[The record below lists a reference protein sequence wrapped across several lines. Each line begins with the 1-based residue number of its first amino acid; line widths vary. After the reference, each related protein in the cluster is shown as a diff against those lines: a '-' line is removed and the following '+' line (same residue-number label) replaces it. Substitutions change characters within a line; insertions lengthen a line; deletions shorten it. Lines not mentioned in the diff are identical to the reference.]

1 MCLMSRVLMAMRV
14 ISRVLLVTCVV
25 VLQIAPGALLSAEA
39 LTPIFYRLYLTEG
52 DTLVSYGDY
61 VRVGDRVVFSMPLT
75 ANLLDRQTQLVSL
88 PATAVDWAAT
98 DRYAESARF
107 DHYARN
113 RGESDFTELS
123 GQVARVLNDI
133 ARTDDIDRQLDLARR
148 TRAALLVWTEA
159 NYGYREDDI
168 REIVSL
174 LDEAIGGLQ
183 PGSADVESFR
193 LNLVAVTARSPRVP
207 ILPKPSLQ
215 EMIANALTASRLTPV
230 AAERVSMLQTVV
242 GMLDASSELLRRD
255 WYRATRQ
262 IAGQRLESELRTSR
276 DYAELA
282 RHGVERATEFAA
294 DADVRGVQS
303 VIETVRERD
312 IELGEQRPEA
322 MAAIVT
328 AVEVRLTDAR
338 ALRLAR
344 DQWKL
349 RREVFRRYHDEVERA
364 LERYGEASRM
374 LDDIRQLAGPGAR
387 QLDELRSYVGEAAAV
402 IARVAP
408 PAEVQGVHQLFG
420 QALALAVS
428 AASLRSQAVLTG
440 NMGEAWDAASAAAG
454 SLMLFERAR
463 EQLDRSVRMPELP

>member
-1 MCLMSRVLMAMRV
+1 MRV
-14 ISRVLLVTCVV
+14 ASGLLTVTCVV
-25 VLQIAPGALLSAEA
+25 VLQLAMASSLSAEA
-39 LTPIFYRLYLTEG
+39 SAPILYRLYLTEG

-61 VRVGDRVVFSMPLT
+61 VRVADRVVFSMPLT
-75 ANLLDRQTQLVSL
+75 ANLLDRQTQLVSI
-88 PATAVDWAAT
+88 PATAVDWVAT

-107 DHYARN
+107 DHYART
-113 RGESDFTELS
+113 RGQSDFTALS

-133 ARTDDIDRQLDLARR
+133 ARTDDIARQRDLARR
-148 TRAALLVWTEA
+148 TRAALLAWTEA

-174 LDEAIGGLQ
+174 LDEAIGGVA
-183 PGSADVESFR
+183 PGSADAESFR
-193 LNLVAVTARSPRVP
+193 LNLVAVTERPPRVKL
-207 ILPKPSLQ
+207 LPKPSLQ
-215 EMIANALTASRLTPV
+215 EMIVSSLTASRLTPV
-230 AAERVSMLQTVV
+230 AAERTSMLQTVV
-242 GMLDASSELLRRD
+242 GMLEESSDLLHSD

-262 IAGQRLESELRTSR
+262 IARRRLEGELRTSL
-276 DYAELA
+276 DYAKLA
-282 RHGVERATEFAA
+282 RSSVERATEYAA

-312 IELGEQRPEA
+312 LELGEQRPEE

-328 AVEVRLTDAR
+328 TVEARLTDAR

-344 DQWKL
+344 DQWRL
-349 RREVFRRYHDEVERA
+349 RRDVFRRYHDEVEQA

-387 QLDELRSYVGEAAAV
+387 ELDELRSHLREASAV

-420 QALALAVS
+420 QALALATS
-428 AASLRSQAVLTG
+428 AAALRGHAALTG
-440 NMGEAWDAASAAAG
+440 NMGEAWDAASGAAG